1 MQLKDPV
8 DTKLCTL
15 SKFIVLSAVAGLGS
29 GLIVRKLGRELG
41 RASLEPRLS
50 VLDFVAQL
58 WRKIGGIRAWK
69 DFTRDMAAVITAV
82 PCKSPKHHNVM
93 GVALSQKC

>member
-1 MQLKDPV
+1 MQLKDPI

-15 SKFIVLSAVAGLGS
+15 IKFIVLSAVAGLGS

-50 VLDFVAQL
+50 VLDFVLQL
-58 WRKIGGIRAWK
+58 WRKIRRRAWN
-69 DFTRDMAAVITAV
+69 
-82 PCKSPKHHNVM
+82 KSLEGFHT
-93 GVALSQKC
+93 